1 MSNVTPIP
9 ADHTQEQ
16 LLEWKRQF
24 ARAVPLNDLDLAKLG
39 LLAYA
44 ESQCKN
50 EMLLVLKA
58 LRSLTQD
65 EWRAWEPRQF
75 RQMLDAV
82 TESAKIDDVLAGC
95 VEEVVKNYQGALSAR
110 NQHIHTLWAHG
121 ENEDVTG
128 LDIRRNQKLDISGL
142 NDALEQMARL
152 THLALA
158 CTNRIGELLV
168 AGVLREATENKG
180 PHIRAGGRWWK
191 I

>member
-1 MSNVTPIP
+1 MTAIP
-9 ADHTQEQ
+9 PNHTQEQ
-16 LLEWKRQF
+16 LLDWKRQF
-24 ARAVPLNDLDLAKLG
+24 ARKVPLNDLDLAKLG

-58 LRSLTQD
+58 VRSLTQD

-75 RQMLDAV
+75 RQILDAV
-82 TESAKIDDVLAGC
+82 SESANVDGVLAGC
-95 VEEVVKNYQGALSAR
+95 VAEVVKNYQAALGAR

-121 ENEDVTG
+121 ENEGVTG
-128 LDIRRNQKLDISGL
+128 LDIRRNQKLDVSGF
-142 NDALEQMARL
+142 NDALEQMAKL

-168 AGVLREATENKG
+168 AGALKEATEDKG
-180 PHIRAGGRWWK
+180 PHIYAGGRWRK